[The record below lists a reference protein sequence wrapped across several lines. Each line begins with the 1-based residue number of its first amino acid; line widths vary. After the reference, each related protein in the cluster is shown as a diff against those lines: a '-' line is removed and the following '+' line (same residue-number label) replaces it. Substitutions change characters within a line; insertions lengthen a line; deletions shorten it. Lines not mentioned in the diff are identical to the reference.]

1 MFGAGVYFANE
12 KLWPYRPIDTA
23 FDALGDALEYGA
35 FAPKYS
41 VGPAPDNASRE
52 IWTVHDPE
60 SLAPGYRAVMGYFG
74 DVADFGIRL
83 FDDSGVEVHRR
94 VLNYAV
100 QDPDGPTGG
109 SEAPH
114 AFHFLA
120 DGSVLVNTDKG
131 DVMTRYDACG
141 EPVWTRDGA
150 FHHSFSPDPRGGV
163 WTWLGETSAF
173 DQYQYLVRVDPESG
187 ETLERIALVE
197 DIIDASPEQRLVFTM
212 VPGEEIVH
220 QEGYRGVSDIF
231 HPNDLEALTPAMA
244 DAFPDFEV
252 GDLLMSFRNIDLV
265 AVLDPATREL
275 RWWSHG
281 PWIEQHDPDFLPSG
295 EISVFNNNRK
305 GRRRTSSIIA
315 IEPGSRAVRDVPVDP
330 DYRFYTQYMGK
341 HEYLDDGTLQVVV
354 PFEGRALEFDADGSL
369 VLEINN
375 VFGDEHNAFLSDY
388 ALLAPDFF
396 DTDPARFTCDSGDT
410 PS

>member
-1 MFGAGVYFANE
+1 
-12 KLWPYRPIDTA
+12 
-23 FDALGDALEYGA
+23 
-35 FAPKYS
+35 
-41 VGPAPDNASRE
+41 
-52 IWTVHDPE
+52 
-60 SLAPGYRAVMGYFG
+60 MGYFG

-83 FDDSGVEVHRR
+83 FDDSGAEVHRR

-150 FHHSFSPDPRGGV
+150 FHHSFAPDPRGGV

-197 DIIDASPEQRLVFTM
+197 DVIDFSPEQRLVFTM
-212 VPGEEIVH
+212 VPGEEIMH
-220 QEGYRGVSDIF
+220 QEGYRGISDIF
-231 HPNDLEALTPAMA
+231 HPNDLEALTPEMA
-244 DAFPDFEV
+244 DAFPDFEA

-305 GRRRTSSIIA
+305 GRRRTSSIVA
-315 IEPGSRAVRDVPVDP
+315 IDPGSRAVRDVPVAP
-330 DYRFYTQYMGK
+330 DFRFYTQYMGK

-354 PFEGRALEFDADGSL
+354 PFEGRALEFDADGAL